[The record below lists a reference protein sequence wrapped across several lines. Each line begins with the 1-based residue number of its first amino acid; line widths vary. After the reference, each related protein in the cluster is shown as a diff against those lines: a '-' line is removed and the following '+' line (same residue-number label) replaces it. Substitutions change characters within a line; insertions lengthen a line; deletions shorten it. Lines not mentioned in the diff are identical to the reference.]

1 MSSLFDDLRE
11 GLEEA
16 ISFEKG
22 DGEAKTKTY
31 MIMKMKKMK

>member
-16 ISFEKG
+16 ISYEKG
-22 DGEAKTKTY
+22 TGKDKNIYDFTGQ
-31 MIMKMKKMK
+31 

>member
-16 ISFEKG
+16 ISYER
-22 DGEAKTKTY
+22 EPAKQRQKH
-31 MIMKMKKMK
+31 I